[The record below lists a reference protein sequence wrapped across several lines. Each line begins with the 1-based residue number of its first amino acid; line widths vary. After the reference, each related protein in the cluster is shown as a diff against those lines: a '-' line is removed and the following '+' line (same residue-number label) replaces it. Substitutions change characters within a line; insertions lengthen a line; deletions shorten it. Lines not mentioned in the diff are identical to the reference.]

1 MPHSARNKENILL
14 KSLESPSRQQQTYN
28 LRRTTFFFNC
38 KVIIFIKRPELSC
51 ASPFFLSRFSF
62 TDTDNSQDSRGRE
75 GTIFYSTLLLP
86 PTHEHSDIYLQLCT
100 WGALSHIF
108 NCNAS
113 IYQTA
118 TRWDLPTYR
127 ITIWFN
133 DYVMLLFVCLL
144 VDLVLGFVTGYFT
157 WETGGHEL
165 ATTIILVLQANRL
178 TKLCK

>member
-100 WGALSHIF
+100 
-108 NCNAS
+108 
-113 IYQTA
+113 
-118 TRWDLPTYR
+118 
-127 ITIWFN
+127 
-133 DYVMLLFVCLL
+133 
-144 VDLVLGFVTGYFT
+144 
-157 WETGGHEL
+157 
-165 ATTIILVLQANRL
+165 
-178 TKLCK
+178 